1 MSFIT
6 TILLQVAPAAAPAA
20 DTASKG
26 GGGDLMRTVLLFGG
40 MIAVFYFFLIAPQR
54 KKQKEQGKF
63 IEEIK
68 KGDKIATIGG
78 LVGKVLE
85 LRTKTFIIE
94 TEGGGRIQ
102 LLRSAISFENTRALN
117 AEEEKKE
124 EKKEDKKA

>member
-1 MSFIT
+1 MSFIS
-6 TILLQVAPAAAPAA
+6 TILLQAAAPAA
-20 DTASKG
+20 DASKG
-26 GGGDLMRTVLLFGG
+26 GGGDLLRTVLLFGG

-63 IEEIK
+63 IEDIK

-78 LVGKVLE
+78 IVGKVLE

-94 TEGGGRIQ
+94 IEGGGRLQ
-102 LLRSAISFENTRALN
+102 LLRSAISYENTKALN
-117 AEEEKKE
+117 AEEAAKD